1 MVFPNLLY
9 NEASKL
15 DKGIEMKTIL
25 ITGASRGIGQA
36 CALELATHNT
46 HLILTAT
53 KTENLIQTQKQCEQK
68 GAKVSI
74 FALDLAQ
81 TSEIKAFSQNLYQ
94 EVGAID
100 VLINNAGIWIEKPFL
115 EGEMD
120 EWDTALDVNLKSV
133 IHLTRYTL
141 EHMHDDASLIF
152 IASTA
157 SKRTYG
163 GGTNYC
169 AAKYGLLGFTGSLF
183 EDVRERGI
191 KVCSIFPGVVNTD
204 MHAQDEKLEKE
215 KMIQSE
221 DIAKAVSYVLSTP
234 SNICPTELVIQPQK
248 SPKKRG

>member
-1 MVFPNLLY
+1 
-9 NEASKL
+9 
-15 DKGIEMKTIL
+15 MKTIL

-36 CALELATHNT
+36 CAVELAKPNT

-53 KTENLIQTQKQCEQK
+53 KTDNLLATQKQCEAL
-68 GAKVSI
+68 GAKVSVYS
-74 FALDLAQ
+74 LNLANMVD
-81 TSEIKAFSQNLYQ
+81 IKSFSQKIYQ
-94 EVGAID
+94 EAGAVD

-115 EGEMD
+115 EGDMD

-141 EHMHDDASLIF
+141 EHMKDDSSLIF

-157 SKRTYG
+157 SKRAYAN
-163 GGTNYC
+163 GTNYC
-169 AAKYGLLGFTGSLF
+169 AAKYGLLGFTGALF

-221 DIAKAVSYVLSTP
+221 DIAKAVSYVLATP

-248 SPKKRG
+248 SPKKRA